1 MKAVS
6 VRYVSTDAAIAHLYT
21 DGRRGAS
28 RNAGEDRRRTH
39 VHLVLERQDA
49 DWKIVH
55 TAIMDAR

>member
-1 MKAVS
+1 MSHVAPLQPFWES
-6 VRYVSTDAAIAHLYT
+6 DGLYT
-21 DGRRGAS
+21 DGQRGAS

-49 DWKIVH
+49 GWKIVH